1 MVRRKGGEKGVWLER
16 GGGMVRRKGEARGV
30 WLGGRGERRGC
41 GWEEG
46 RRGSLSGVVCASLCC
61 SAVCVW

>member
-30 WLGGRGERRGC
+30 WLGGRGG
-41 GWEEG
+41 EG
-46 RRGSLSGVVCASLCC
+46 GVVGRKGGEG
-61 SAVCVW
+61 V